1 MKKLSSVIDAFLVLR
16 SRTFVA
22 ITLGISAY
30 LQTGMLRSY
39 LFTIPLDSH
48 GLAHSVR
55 LISVEHALKHS
66 PVGSHLISPRKFF
79 IHHGIH
85 LGNGRIAHYGGCSG
99 PFNTSSIEI
108 TDLEHFGKGN
118 AIWILQDQ
126 SEYSSD
132 EVVVRARSRIGEC
145 HYSVL
150 SNNCEH
156 FCNWCIRGK
165 SYSVQ
170 VNALFHSPRRFFST
184 VSALAPSFFA

>member
-1 MKKLSSVIDAFLVLR
+1 MKNLSNVIDAFAVLR

-30 LQTGMLRSY
+30 LHTGMLRSY
-39 LFTIPLDSH
+39 LFTIPLGSH
-48 GLAHSVR
+48 GLAHSVG
-55 LISVEHALKHS
+55 LVSVAALKNS
-66 PVGSHLISPRKFF
+66 PVGSHLISPRKFY

-108 TDLEHFGKGN
+108 TDLEHFGKGK
-118 AIWILQDQ
+118 AIWILQEQ

-156 FCNWCIRGK
+156 FCNWCTRGK

-170 VNALFHSPRRFFST
+170 VNALLHSPRRFFST
-184 VSALAPSFFA
+184 VSALDPCFFA